1 MDFFYLALAAACGA
15 VIWGLA
21 LLCRRLQPISGG
33 RS

>member
-15 VIWGLA
+15 AIWGLA
-21 LLCRRLQPISGG
+21 RLCHSLQTTGG